1 MAVLHHAFRCAVTP
15 EFDRDISEFF
25 AAWQA
30 GDRPRLSA
38 LALDGYAKLAKRDD
52 LHAAFYLNP
61 EGSASSWMQAAFV
74 SPGLAALAML
84 AHRFVAI
91 PGLSASRDTNHY
103 LLETQLPLLGWSGT
117 DIGFLVR
124 GHSVEAMLE
133 GYAALAARLDQ
144 GGFRHTGGWT
154 PGRTAQELK
163 RRLDQMARGVSPQAD
178 ATARVA
184 WWLLKES
191 HALSDAQAMLAEIAE
206 SDWLV
211 MTITH

>member
-25 AAWQA
+25 AAWRA
-30 GDRPRLSA
+30 GDRRRLSA
-38 LALDGYAKLAKRDD
+38 LALEGYAKLAKRED
-52 LHAAFYLNP
+52 LHVAFYLYP
-61 EGSASSWMQAAFV
+61 EGAASSWMQSAFI

-84 AHRFVAI
+84 AHRFVPI
-91 PGLSASRDTNHY
+91 PGLSTSRNTNHY
-103 LLETQLPLLGWSGT
+103 LLETQLPLLGWSSA
-117 DIGFLVR
+117 DISFLVR

-133 GYAALAARLDQ
+133 GYATSVSRLDP

-163 RRLDQMARGVSPQAD
+163 ERLDELAGGISPQAD
-178 ATARVA
+178 ASARVA
-184 WWLLKES
+184 WWLLKQS
-191 HALSDAQAMLAEIAE
+191 HALTDAQAMLAEIAE

-211 MTITH
+211 MSITH